1 MNWVLYAFGAALF
14 WSLNILFDKYV
25 VDHEIKDYI
34 LTTVMCSFSAFLV
47 IGFFSGFMGGR
58 ISEVTPVHISLG
70 LLYTLALMAYYSGIG
85 REDVSRFAP
94 TLAVD
99 TLFITFF
106 SFLFLGERFSLPVYG
121 GVISVVAGAFLIS
134 LDDPVHSLKKFQS
147 KNGVMLAVAAALIFA
162 SRDVIFK
169 FSLSNSSY
177 WTALL
182 GMSIGG
188 MISAL
193 VLTVYRRRRVIKSSN
208 KGLEHLLII
217 GVTTALGYICF
228 ALSIN
233 TGPVSLASAVI
244 KSLNIIIFAAAT
256 AIQKLHPEVVDEDT
270 GKKVL
275 IQKSAAITLI
285 ITGLLLI
292 QLY

>member
-1 MNWVLYAFGAALF
+1 MSWALYAFGAAFF

-34 LTTVMCSFSAFLV
+34 LTTVLCSISTFVV
-47 IGFFSGFMGGR
+47 IGAFSGFMGGR
-58 ISEVTPVHISLG
+58 VTGIGLTHISLG
-70 LLYTLALMAYYSGIG
+70 FLYTLALMAHYSGISQ
-85 REDVSRFAP
+85 EDVSRFAP

-121 GVISVVAGAFLIS
+121 GVLSVVAGAFLIS

-147 KNGVMLAVAAALIFA
+147 KNGVILAVIAALIFA
-162 SRDVIFK
+162 SRDIIFK
-169 FSLSNSSY
+169 FSLADSSY

-188 MISAL
+188 LLSTLFLI
-193 VLTVYRRRRVIKSSN
+193 VYRRKKMINSN
-208 KGLEHLLII
+208 KKGMEHLLII

-233 TGPVSLASAVI
+233 IGPVSLASAIV
-244 KSLNIIIFAAAT
+244 KSQNLIIFAAAT
-256 AIQKLHPEVVDEDT
+256 ALQKLHPGVVDEKT
-270 GKKVL
+270 SKKIL
-275 IQKSAAITLI
+275 AQKSIAITMI
-285 ITGLLLI
+285 VAGLLLV

>member
-1 MNWVLYAFGAALF
+1 MNWVLYAFGAAFF

-34 LTTVMCSFSAFLV
+34 LTTVMCSTSTFLV
-47 IGFFSGFMGGR
+47 IGVFSSFMGGK
-58 ISEVTPVHISLG
+58 ISGIGLTHISLG
-70 LLYTLALMAYYSGIG
+70 FLYTLALMAYYSGIS

-106 SFLFLGERFSLPVYG
+106 SFLFLGEKFSLPVYS
-121 GVISVVAGAFLIS
+121 GVVSVVAGAFLIS

-147 KNGVMLAVAAALIFA
+147 KNGVILAVTAALIFA

-169 FSLSNSSY
+169 FSLADSSY

-188 MISAL
+188 VISTLLLA
-193 VLTVYRRRRVIKSSN
+193 VYRRRKIISGSR
-208 KGLEHLLII
+208 KGMEHLLII

-233 TGPVSLASAVI
+233 TGPVSLASAII
-244 KSLNIIIFAAAT
+244 KSQNLIIFAAAT
-256 AIQKLHPEVVDEDT
+256 ALQKLHPGVVEEKT
-270 GKKVL
+270 GKKVI
-275 IQKSAAITLI
+275 IQKSIAITLI
-285 ITGLLLI
+285 VAGLLLI